1 MCQALEI
8 AFIQSHHQ
16 TQLVVVDPATK
27 EGQFSTTLLINIYI
41 NILKNIFY
49 YSVAIKKEAS
59 QRLKPKEAL
68 LPPPR
73 FALRPSPVV
82 GRLPPEGG
90 ARTYLCPAGLIYARL
105 DLFMAAWTYLC
116 PAGAKLDHD
125 FDYKR

>member
-68 LPPPR
+68 LPPT
-73 FALRPSPVV
+73 LRPSPFAGCRASPS
-82 GRLPPEGG
+82 GRWSADLFMPG
-90 ARTYLCPAGLIYARL
+90 RTYLCPPGLIYGRL
-105 DLFMAAWTYLC
+105 DLFMPGWS
-116 PAGAKLDHD
+116 
-125 FDYKR
+125 